1 MKYGIEV
8 NVQKNH
14 ITTFSKPTLHIRA
27 MRFKIM
33 LCGRPHWGAGFKE
46 FRNDLRITWKKSSE

>member
-14 ITTFSKPTLHIRA
+14 ITKLQSGCRGQAAPP
-27 MRFKIM
+27 FKQL
-33 LCGRPHWGAGFKE
+33 LCGRPHWGARKE
-46 FRNDLRITWKKSSE
+46 KYDKKRI